1 MNTIVDTAPPPAP
14 QMPHIEPTD
23 ILRAAGHMGIG
34 TAAGHALAE
43 QLMAA
48 AALAEQLMAAAALAR
63 AKGAELAHRM
73 RTEAQEIRTAHQRAN
88 ELNGDRWAS
97 EAGRA
102 YRRQLE
108 EHREKIRNQAEQAE
122 GTAAMIAAA
131 GEELANDLTGKAQAI
146 KAAASAVDNLL
157 GKIADGAADALEKL
171 NPGEII
177 ARSGVQKA
185 QSTLDS
191 LMHVNL
197 PDGLSSLIR
206 TH

>member
-1 MNTIVDTAPPPAP
+1 
-14 QMPHIEPTD
+14 
-23 ILRAAGHMGIG
+23 MGIG
-34 TAAGHALAE
+34 TAAGH
-43 QLMAA
+43 
-48 AALAEQLMAAAALAR
+48 ALAEQLMAAAALAR

-108 EHREKIRNQAEQAE
+108 EHREKIRNQAEH
-122 GTAAMIAAA
+122 
-131 GEELANDLTGKAQAI
+131 NR
-146 KAAASAVDNLL
+146 L
-157 GKIADGAADALEKL
+157 GKLADGAADALEKL

-206 TH
+206 TR

>member
-1 MNTIVDTAPPPAP
+1 
-14 QMPHIEPTD
+14 
-23 ILRAAGHMGIG
+23 MGIG

-48 AALAEQLMAAAALAR
+48 AALAR
-63 AKGAELAHRM
+63 AKGAELSHRM

-131 GEELANDLTGKAQAI
+131 GEELANDLITKAQAI
-146 KAAASAVDNLL
+146 EAAASAVDNLL
-157 GKIADGAADALEKL
+157 GKIADGAA
-171 NPGEII
+171 
-177 ARSGVQKA
+177 ARSGPPRRRWRRRAWRRWAGPRSRSGRRAVRGCGPGRGRGRRR
-185 QSTLDS
+185 S
-191 LMHVNL
+191 
-197 PDGLSSLIR
+197 GGR
-206 TH
+206 

>member
-1 MNTIVDTAPPPAP
+1 MTTIADTAPPPAP
-14 QMPHIEPTD
+14 HLPRIEPTD

-48 AALAEQLMAAAALAR
+48 AALAR

-73 RTEAQEIRTAHQRAN
+73 RTEAQEIRAAHQRAN

-108 EHREKIRNQAEQAE
+108 EHSEKIRNQAEQAE
-122 GTAAMIAAA
+122 GTAAIIAAA

-146 KAAASAVDNLL
+146 KAAASAVDSLL
-157 GKIADGAADALEKL
+157 GKLADSAADALEKL

>member
-1 MNTIVDTAPPPAP
+1 MSTLVDTTPPPVP
-14 QMPHIEPTD
+14 QLPRIEPTD

-34 TAAGHALAE
+34 TAAGHAF
-43 QLMAA
+43 
-48 AALAEQLMAAAALAR
+48 AEQLMAAAALAR

-108 EHREKIRNQAEQAE
+108 EHSEKIRNQAEQAE
-122 GTAAMIAAA
+122 GTAAIIAAA

-146 KAAASAVDNLL
+146 KAAASAVDSLL
-157 GKIADGAADALEKL
+157 GKLADSAADALEKL

>member
-1 MNTIVDTAPPPAP
+1 MNTIVDTAPSPAP
-14 QMPHIEPTD
+14 QLPRIEPTD

-34 TAAGHALAE
+34 TAAGYALAK
-43 QLMAA
+43 QLMV
-48 AALAEQLMAAAALAR
+48 AAALAR

-73 RTEAQEIRTAHQRAN
+73 RTEAQEIHTAHQRAN

-102 YRRQLE
+102 NRRQLE
-108 EHREKIRNQAEQAE
+108 EHREKVRNQAEQAE

-131 GEELANDLTGKAQAI
+131 GEELANDLTAKAQAI
-146 KAAASAVDNLL
+146 KASASAVDNLL
-157 GKIADGAADALEKL
+157 GKLADGAADALEKL

>member
-14 QMPHIEPTD
+14 QLPRIEPTD

-43 QLMAA
+43 QLMV
-48 AALAEQLMAAAALAR
+48 AAALAR
-63 AKGAELAHRM
+63 AKGTELAHRM

-88 ELNGDRWAS
+88 ELNGEHWAS

-108 EHREKIRNQAEQAE
+108 EYREKVRHQAEQAE

-131 GEELANDLTGKAQAI
+131 GEELANDLTTKAQAI

-157 GKIADGAADALEKL
+157 GKLADGAADALEKL

-191 LMHVNL
+191 LMHVSL

>member
-1 MNTIVDTAPPPAP
+1 MNTIVDTTPPPAP
-14 QMPHIEPTD
+14 HLPRIEPTD

-34 TAAGHALAE
+34 TAAGHALAT
-43 QLMAA
+43 QLMT
-48 AALAEQLMAAAALAR
+48 AAALAR
-63 AKGAELAHRM
+63 TKGAELSHRM

-108 EHREKIRNQAEQAE
+108 EHREKIRHQAEQAE

-146 KAAASAVDNLL
+146 KVAASAVDNLL
-157 GKIADGAADALEKL
+157 GKLADGAADALEKL

-185 QSTLDS
+185 QSALDS

>member
-1 MNTIVDTAPPPAP
+1 
-14 QMPHIEPTD
+14 
-23 ILRAAGHMGIG
+23 MGIS
-34 TAAGHALAE
+34 TVAGHALASH
-43 QLMAA
+43 LMTAA
-48 AALAEQLMAAAALAR
+48 TLAR
-63 AKGAELAHRM
+63 TKGAELSHRM

-88 ELNGDRWAS
+88 ELNGDHWAS

-102 YRRQLE
+102 YRGHPQE
-108 EHREKIRNQAEQAE
+108 PREKTRNQAEQAE
-122 GTAAMIAAA
+122 DAAAMIAAA
-131 GEELANDLTGKAQAI
+131 GEELANDLTAKAQAI
-146 KAAASAVDNLL
+146 QAAASAVDNLL
-157 GKIADGAADALEKL
+157 GKLADSAADALEKL

-206 TH
+206 THEPHPRRHQDYRTHRCAHR

>member
-1 MNTIVDTAPPPAP
+1 MTTIVDTAPPPAP

-48 AALAEQLMAAAALAR
+48 AALAR

-73 RTEAQEIRTAHQRAN
+73 RTEAQEIHTRTPNAPN

-108 EHREKIRNQAEQAE
+108 EHREK
-122 GTAAMIAAA
+122 
-131 GEELANDLTGKAQAI
+131 
-146 KAAASAVDNLL
+146 SA
-157 GKIADGAADALEKL
+157 
-171 NPGEII
+171 P
-177 ARSGVQKA
+177 S
-185 QSTLDS
+185 
-191 LMHVNL
+191 
-197 PDGLSSLIR
+197 R
-206 TH
+206 TSRRHCRHDRRRR

>member
-1 MNTIVDTAPPPAP
+1 MNTIVGTAPPPVP
-14 QMPHIEPTD
+14 QLPRIEPTD

-34 TAAGHALAE
+34 TSAGHALAT
-43 QLMAA
+43 QLMVAA
-48 AALAEQLMAAAALAR
+48 TLAR
-63 AKGAELAHRM
+63 AKGAELSHRM

-88 ELNGDRWAS
+88 ELNGDHWAS
-97 EAGRA
+97 
-102 YRRQLE
+102 E

-122 GTAAMIAAA
+122 SAAAMIAAA
-131 GEELANDLTGKAQAI
+131 GEELANDLTTKAQAI

-157 GKIADGAADALEKL
+157 GKLADGAADALEKL
-171 NPGEII
+171 DPGEII

-185 QSTLDS
+185 QSALDS

>member
-1 MNTIVDTAPPPAP
+1 MNTIVDTTPPPAP
-14 QMPHIEPTD
+14 HLPRIEPTD

-34 TAAGHALAE
+34 TAAGHALAS
-43 QLMAA
+43 QLMTAA
-48 AALAEQLMAAAALAR
+48 TLAR

-88 ELNGDRWAS
+88 ELNGEHWAS

-102 YRRQLE
+102 YRRQLQ
-108 EHREKIRNQAEQAE
+108 EHREKVRHQAEQAE

-131 GEELANDLTGKAQAI
+131 GEELATDLTAKAQAI

-157 GKIADGAADALEKL
+157 GKLADSAADALEKL

-191 LMHVNL
+191 LMHVSL

>member
-1 MNTIVDTAPPPAP
+1 MNTIVDTAPPPALQLP
-14 QMPHIEPTD
+14 RIEPTD

-34 TAAGHALAE
+34 TAAGH
-43 QLMAA
+43 
-48 AALAEQLMAAAALAR
+48 ALAEQLMAAAALAR

-108 EHREKIRNQAEQAE
+108 EHSEKIRNQAEQAE
-122 GTAAMIAAA
+122 GTAAIIAAA

-146 KAAASAVDNLL
+146 KAAASAVDSLL
-157 GKIADGAADALEKL
+157 GKLADSAADALEKL

-191 LMHVNL
+191 LMHVSL

>member
-1 MNTIVDTAPPPAP
+1 VNTIVDTAPSPAP
-14 QMPHIEPTD
+14 QLPRIEPTD

-34 TAAGHALAE
+34 TAAGYALAK
-43 QLMAA
+43 QLMV
-48 AALAEQLMAAAALAR
+48 AAALAR

-73 RTEAQEIRTAHQRAN
+73 RTEAQEIHTAHQRAN

-108 EHREKIRNQAEQAE
+108 EHREKVRNQAEQAE

-131 GEELANDLTGKAQAI
+131 GEELANDLTAKAQAI
-146 KAAASAVDNLL
+146 KASASAVDNLL
-157 GKIADGAADALEKL
+157 GKLADGAADALEKL

>member
-1 MNTIVDTAPPPAP
+1 MTTIVDTAPPPAP

-48 AALAEQLMAAAALAR
+48 AALA
-63 AKGAELAHRM
+63 KGAELAHRM
-73 RTEAQEIRTAHQRAN
+73 RTEAQEIHTAHQRAN

>member
-1 MNTIVDTAPPPAP
+1 MNTIVDTAPSPAP
-14 QMPHIEPTD
+14 QLPRIEPTD

-34 TAAGHALAE
+34 TAAGYALAK
-43 QLMAA
+43 
-48 AALAEQLMAAAALAR
+48 QLMAAAALAR

-73 RTEAQEIRTAHQRAN
+73 RTEAQEIHTAHQRAN
-88 ELNGDRWAS
+88 ELNGDRWVS

-108 EHREKIRNQAEQAE
+108 EHREKVRNQAEQAE

-131 GEELANDLTGKAQAI
+131 GEELANDLTAKAQAI
-146 KAAASAVDNLL
+146 KASASAVDNLL
-157 GKIADGAADALEKL
+157 GKLTDGAADALEKL

>member
-1 MNTIVDTAPPPAP
+1 MSTLVDTAPPPVP
-14 QMPHIEPTD
+14 QLPRIEPTD

-34 TAAGHALAE
+34 TAAGHALAT

-48 AALAEQLMAAAALAR
+48 ATLAR
-63 AKGAELAHRM
+63 AKGAELSHRM

-88 ELNGDRWAS
+88 ELN
-97 EAGRA
+97 GRA

-122 GTAAMIAAA
+122 SAAAMIAAA
-131 GEELANDLTGKAQAI
+131 GEELANDLTAKAQAI
-146 KAAASAVDNLL
+146 QAAASVVDGLL
-157 GKIADGAADALEKL
+157 GKLADGAADALEKL
-171 NPGEII
+171 DPGEII

-185 QSTLDS
+185 QSALDS

>member
-1 MNTIVDTAPPPAP
+1 MTTIVDTAPPPAP

-48 AALAEQLMAAAALAR
+48 AALAR

-73 RTEAQEIRTAHQRAN
+73 RTEAQEIHTAHQRAN

-131 GEELANDLTGKAQAI
+131 GEELANDLITKAQAI
-146 KAAASAVDNLL
+146 EAAASAVDNLL

-171 NPGEII
+171 DPGEII

-185 QSTLDS
+185 QSALDS

>member
-1 MNTIVDTAPPPAP
+1 MSTLVDTTPPPVP
-14 QMPHIEPTD
+14 QLPRIEPTD

-34 TAAGHALAE
+34 TAAGHAF
-43 QLMAA
+43 
-48 AALAEQLMAAAALAR
+48 AEQLMAAAALAR

-73 RTEAQEIRTAHQRAN
+73 RTEAQEIHTAHQRAN

-131 GEELANDLTGKAQAI
+131 GEELANDLITKAQAI
-146 KAAASAVDNLL
+146 EAAASAVDNLL
-157 GKIADGAADALEKL
+157 GKLADGAADALEKL

-185 QSTLDS
+185 QSALDS

-197 PDGLSSLIR
+197 PDGLSSFIR

>member
-1 MNTIVDTAPPPAP
+1 MNTIVDTTPLPAP
-14 QMPHIEPTD
+14 HLPRIEPTD

-34 TAAGHALAE
+34 TAAGHALAS
-43 QLMAA
+43 QLMTAA
-48 AALAEQLMAAAALAR
+48 TLAR
-63 AKGAELAHRM
+63 AKGAELSHRM

-102 YRRQLE
+102 YRRQLQ

-122 GTAAMIAAA
+122 GAAAMIAAA
-131 GEELANDLTGKAQAI
+131 GEELANDLTAKAQEI
-146 KAAASAVDNLL
+146 QAAASVVDNLL
-157 GKIADGAADALEKL
+157 GKLADSAADLLEKL
-171 NPGEII
+171 DPGEII

-206 TH
+206 TR

>member
-1 MNTIVDTAPPPAP
+1 MNTIVDTAPPHAP
-14 QMPHIEPTD
+14 QLPRIEPTD

-48 AALAEQLMAAAALAR
+48 ATLAR

-122 GTAAMIAAA
+122 GTAA
-131 GEELANDLTGKAQAI
+131 GEELANDLTSKAQAI
-146 KAAASAVDNLL
+146 QAAASAVDNLL
-157 GKIADGAADALEKL
+157 GKLADSAADALEKL

>member
-1 MNTIVDTAPPPAP
+1 MNTIIDTTPPPAP
-14 QMPHIEPTD
+14 HLPRIEPTD

-48 AALAEQLMAAAALAR
+48 ATLAR

-108 EHREKIRNQAEQAE
+108 EHREKIHHPAEHAE
-122 GTAAMIAAA
+122 GAAAMIAAA

-157 GKIADGAADALEKL
+157 GKLADGAADALEKL

-197 PDGLSSLIR
+197 PNGLSSLIR

>member
-1 MNTIVDTAPPPAP
+1 MTTIVDTAPPPAP

-48 AALAEQLMAAAALAR
+48 AALAR

-73 RTEAQEIRTAHQRAN
+73 RTEAQEIHTAHQRAN

-171 NPGEII
+171 DPGEII

-185 QSTLDS
+185 QSALDS

>member
-48 AALAEQLMAAAALAR
+48 AALAR

-73 RTEAQEIRTAHQRAN
+73 RTEAQEIHTAHQRAN

-131 GEELANDLTGKAQAI
+131 GEELANDLITKAQAI
-146 KAAASAVDNLL
+146 EAAASAVDNLL

-171 NPGEII
+171 DPGEII

-185 QSTLDS
+185 QSALDS

>member
-1 MNTIVDTAPPPAP
+1 MNTIVDTTPPPAP
-14 QMPHIEPTD
+14 HLPRIEPTD

-34 TAAGHALAE
+34 TTAGHALAT
-43 QLMAA
+43 
-48 AALAEQLMAAAALAR
+48 QLMAAAALAR

-108 EHREKIRNQAEQAE
+108 EHREKIRHQAEQAE

-146 KAAASAVDNLL
+146 KVAASAVDNLL
-157 GKIADGAADALEKL
+157 GKLADGAADALEKL

-185 QSTLDS
+185 QSALDS

>member
-1 MNTIVDTAPPPAP
+1 MNTIIDTAPPPAP
-14 QMPHIEPTD
+14 QLPRIEPTD

-34 TAAGHALAE
+34 TAAGYALAK
-43 QLMAA
+43 
-48 AALAEQLMAAAALAR
+48 QLMAAAALAR

-73 RTEAQEIRTAHQRAN
+73 RTEAQEIHTAHQRAN

-108 EHREKIRNQAEQAE
+108 EHREKVRNQAEQAE

-131 GEELANDLTGKAQAI
+131 GEELANDLTTKAQAI
-146 KAAASAVDNLL
+146 KASASAVDNLL
-157 GKIADGAADALEKL
+157 GKLADGAADALEKL

>member
-1 MNTIVDTAPPPAP
+1 MTTIADTAPPPAP
-14 QMPHIEPTD
+14 HLPRIEPTD

-34 TAAGHALAE
+34 TAAGR
-43 QLMAA
+43 
-48 AALAEQLMAAAALAR
+48 ALAEQLMAAAALAR

-108 EHREKIRNQAEQAE
+108 EHSEKIRNQAEQAE
-122 GTAAMIAAA
+122 GTAAIIAAA

-146 KAAASAVDNLL
+146 KAAASAVDSLL
-157 GKIADGAADALEKL
+157 GKLADSAADALEKL

>member
-1 MNTIVDTAPPPAP
+1 MNTIVDTTPPPAP
-14 QMPHIEPTD
+14 HLPRIEPTD

-34 TAAGHALAE
+34 TAAGHALAS
-43 QLMAA
+43 QLMT
-48 AALAEQLMAAAALAR
+48 AAALAR
-63 AKGAELAHRM
+63 TKGAELSHRM

-88 ELNGDRWAS
+88 ELNGNHWAS

-102 YRRQLE
+102 YRRQLQ

-122 GTAAMIAAA
+122 GAAAMIAAA
-131 GEELANDLTGKAQAI
+131 GEELANDLTAKAQAI
-146 KAAASAVDNLL
+146 QAAASAVDNLL
-157 GKIADGAADALEKL
+157 GKLTDGAADALEKL
-171 NPGEII
+171 NLGEII

-191 LMHVNL
+191 LMHMNL

>member
-1 MNTIVDTAPPPAP
+1 MNTIVDTAPSPAP
-14 QMPHIEPTD
+14 QLPRIEPTD

-34 TAAGHALAE
+34 TAAGYALAK
-43 QLMAA
+43 
-48 AALAEQLMAAAALAR
+48 QLMAAAALAR

-73 RTEAQEIRTAHQRAN
+73 RAEAQEIHTAHQRAN

-108 EHREKIRNQAEQAE
+108 EHREKVRNQAEQAE

-131 GEELANDLTGKAQAI
+131 GEELANDLTAKAQAI
-146 KAAASAVDNLL
+146 KASASAVDNLL
-157 GKIADGAADALEKL
+157 GKLADGAADALEKL

>member
-1 MNTIVDTAPPPAP
+1 MTTIADTAPPPAP
-14 QMPHIEPTD
+14 HLPRIEPTD

-34 TAAGHALAE
+34 TAAGH
-43 QLMAA
+43 
-48 AALAEQLMAAAALAR
+48 ALAEQLMAAAALAR

-108 EHREKIRNQAEQAE
+108 EHSEKIRNQAEQAE
-122 GTAAMIAAA
+122 GTAAIIAAA
-131 GEELANDLTGKAQAI
+131 GEELVNDLTGKAQAI
-146 KAAASAVDNLL
+146 KAAASAVDSLL
-157 GKIADGAADALEKL
+157 GKLADSAADALEKL

>member
-1 MNTIVDTAPPPAP
+1 MNTIVNTAPSPAP
-14 QMPHIEPTD
+14 QLPRIEPTD

-34 TAAGHALAE
+34 TAAGYALAK
-43 QLMAA
+43 QLMV
-48 AALAEQLMAAAALAR
+48 AAALAR

-73 RTEAQEIRTAHQRAN
+73 RTEAQEIHTAHQRAN

-108 EHREKIRNQAEQAE
+108 EHREKVRNQAEQAE

-131 GEELANDLTGKAQAI
+131 GEELANDLTAKAQAI
-146 KAAASAVDNLL
+146 KASASAVDNLL
-157 GKIADGAADALEKL
+157 GKLADGAADALEKL

>member
-1 MNTIVDTAPPPAP
+1 MSTLVDTTPPPVP
-14 QMPHIEPTD
+14 QLPRIEPTD

-48 AALAEQLMAAAALAR
+48 ATLAR

-108 EHREKIRNQAEQAE
+108 EHSEKIRNQAEQAE
-122 GTAAMIAAA
+122 GTAAIIAAA

-146 KAAASAVDNLL
+146 KAAASAVDSLL
-157 GKIADGAADALEKL
+157 GKLADSAADALEKL

>member
-1 MNTIVDTAPPPAP
+1 
-14 QMPHIEPTD
+14 
-23 ILRAAGHMGIG
+23 
-34 TAAGHALAE
+34 
-43 QLMAA
+43 
-48 AALAEQLMAAAALAR
+48 
-63 AKGAELAHRM
+63 M

-88 ELNGDRWAS
+88 ELNGDHWAS

-122 GTAAMIAAA
+122 SAAAMIAAA
-131 GEELANDLTGKAQAI
+131 GEELANDLTSKAQAI
-146 KAAASAVDNLL
+146 KGAASAVDNLL
-157 GKIADGAADALEKL
+157 GKLANGAADALEKL

-185 QSTLDS
+185 QSALDS